1 VQEVDL
7 PVVQAENFPLPK
19 NPARGQPQNFAVED
33 PREANINEPDLVTAL
48 LRNTAALDTPTADT
62 ATADTATADTAT
74 AAAATAA
81 AAAAATVGP
90 VAAGAATPT
99 AGRRTMR
106 RDVE

>member
-1 VQEVDL
+1 VDL

-74 AAAATAA
+74 AAAA
-81 AAAAATVGP
+81 AAATVGP

>member
-74 AAAATAA
+74 AAAA
-81 AAAAATVGP
+81 AAAATVGP

>member
-48 LRNTAALDTPTADT
+48 LRNTAALDTATADT

-74 AAAATAA
+74 AAAAAA